1 MDKGTGPLV
10 PDGEGVCRGWR
21 VGVCWGGGGA
31 QRQHIVCRIRQELP
45 PSLPL
50 FLHPPP
56 PPNHPNR
63 FGGQGE
69 CQRWQSRGNVAR
81 WPRGPKVPPWPLAA
95 VLPGGRAHTG
105 PGCLSR
111 PRCERGHPGRR
122 LDAVPIADTLAN
134 TIDK

>member
-10 PDGEGVCRGWR
+10 PDGEGVCRGWG
-21 VGVCWGGGGA
+21 VGFGGWGGGLNDSILCAG
-31 QRQHIVCRIRQELP
+31 LGKNFPP
-45 PSLPL
+45 PSPSSY
-50 FLHPPP
+50 PPP
-56 PPNHPNR
+56 HPHPPNR

-69 CQRWQSRGNVAR
+69 CQRWQSRGSVAR

-111 PRCERGHPGRR
+111 PRCQRGHPGRR

-134 TIDK
+134 TVDK